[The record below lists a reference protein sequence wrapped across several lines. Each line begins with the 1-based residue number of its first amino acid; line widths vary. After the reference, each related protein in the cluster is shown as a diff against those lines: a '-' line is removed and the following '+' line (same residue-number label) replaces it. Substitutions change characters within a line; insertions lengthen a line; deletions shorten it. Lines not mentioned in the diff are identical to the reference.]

1 MKKTLITISCI
12 AVFVFLMTHPLS
24 GLNSESIL
32 RLKQAGVSDTTIQ
45 LMVREKVVETA
56 AFSVQ
61 EIINMKKAGISEK
74 TIQMVIQ
81 EGSFLKDTAP
91 IIYGKDVRSIEFT
104 TADDIIALKDAGV
117 SNDVIQAIITVVG
130 ESTDNERRDAYR
142 LLEDMEIRVDLRD
155 GD

>member
-12 AVFVFLMTHPLS
+12 AVLVFIITHPIS
-24 GLNSESIL
+24 GLNSEGIV
-32 RLKQAGVSDTTIQ
+32 RLKQAGVSDATIQ

-61 EIINMKKAGISEK
+61 EIIDMKKAGLSEK
-74 TIQMVIQ
+74 TIRMVIQ

-91 IIYGKDVRSIEFT
+91 IIYGQDVRSIEFT
-104 TADDIIALKDAGV
+104 TADDIIALKNAGL
-117 SNDVIQAIITVVG
+117 SNDVIQAIIRVVG
-130 ESTDNERRDAYR
+130 DSTDAERRDAYR
-142 LLEDMEIRVDLRD
+142 LLEGMQIRVDLRD